1 MEYDLNQ
8 LSDSARLQR
17 LLNTLLVA
25 RFGEN
30 ARLTPLRG
38 PDGGSDGETA
48 PDNPHMEFQS
58 SPPAQPTANP
68 LFAPPS
74 PGRYLFQAKFH
85 STTDHRLSELRT
97 VVIRD
102 FNRELTTNVLNRDDR
117 QDVNYFFLV
126 TNVPSSRDAISAVDK
141 IRQEFQSAHPR
152 LHSDIWWGEQLK
164 AFLDWSPEL
173 WPAFPEIFPG
183 NTPPILAQIM
193 NSEEGLPRSFRLA
206 INQQFRRDLTVKF
219 RQIELDHNIF
229 DLFVDLD
236 VSIPPPID
244 DRPFVRRFSP
254 NLDSR
259 LGARRGVY
267 DPFFSSLTALDMIV
281 NDEVGIPRILLE
293 GGPGQGKS
301 TVTQIAAQLY
311 RARLLERSE
320 GIARNPSWQQVSKPR
335 IPFRIELRA
344 LSEWMVEPDNVSLE
358 QYIAWTISRDS
369 GGSACSVDDVHAL
382 VSRSAV
388 ILILDGLD
396 EIGNDFLRDRTVDE
410 IMETIAR
417 FEDALHADLRVVLTT
432 RPPALAGRRDKLDG
446 FVRTILAPL
455 DTRLVD
461 DYLSRWLLAQVDDT
475 ENQERI
481 ENIFN
486 TRRSEPHVE
495 ALARNPMQLSVLL
508 QFIML
513 RDNAFP
519 DRRADLYREYFQ
531 IVIDRDVEKSPELRN
546 NRELIE
552 DLHSFLGFYFHGA
565 TELNQ
570 ARRTITRRDIVR
582 LSAARFIH
590 EGEPDES
597 AERFFSLG
605 EERFGLVVALSGE
618 GENTNYG
625 FEVQP
630 IQEYFAASYISNHLA
645 AAEAHGIFQLLV
657 RRDYWREVALFLAG
671 LRRPNE
677 KADLVVRAKASDRE
691 PLPPWTQN
699 GRSLILQLIREGVLN
714 QPRHVLYEAMDFI
727 SDLLD
732 LSRLVLHRDHQSL
745 VDTLCHIGRLYPSPR
760 LTDRIQILLDQS
772 STCAD
777 DHATAVVHRLALAIL
792 PVEQYKSHIQH
803 YHSTMKT
810 SIALVRLSLPYSIVH
825 DLATLTSHSD
835 YWKGVPL
842 SVWAERFWDS
852 ALHHRFVI
860 DATYPHGLHTQLV
873 VQFAVDYS
881 FRRLRE
887 TSVIDLQGDQP
898 MAIWKLQRNLDVM
911 RMYAHFEG
919 RTVSGRRSRSPNTD
933 THIAA
938 HLPVKSVSYLGLSED
953 LTSCISDLLNASD
966 HVVASLARD
975 DASGLDSSIE
985 RYATIIKQHMC
996 DPGLSGWVACRCATE
1011 FLHTLMQFDTRRRI
1025 PTDFI
1030 DSLRAFYPLDRMPSQ
1045 NRHFLFSRS
1054 WVTIPFAI
1062 RMRHEEEPIPID
1074 QIIASHLSRKN
1085 GNTDLTTCPWIGDI
1099 PLPAAI
1105 VRPLV
1110 EACRSD
1116 LTTLLR
1122 FLGQRKIVGISSGR
1136 RLMIQ
1141 DTRRILTI
1149 CRSTDD
1155 IAVLQGASVVLL
1167 VASFDRIAKP
1177 SLLAKILAAAP
1188 AAQLVARV
1196 FSRGAYPGGDDSEA
1210 RKKRQ
1215 MFLSAVAQEIL
1226 ADPRRYPFRVVSKA
1240 VGYVAE
1246 ADVSKSAP
1254 LFEVRPDIAPVR
1266 L

>member
-58 SPPAQPTANP
+58 SHPAQPTANP

-85 STTDHRLSELRT
+85 STTDHRLSELRS
-97 VVIRD
+97 VVTRD
-102 FNRELTTNVLNRDDR
+102 FDRELTKNVLNRDDR
-117 QDVNYFFLV
+117 RDVNYFFLV
-126 TNVPSSRDAISAVDK
+126 TNVPSSRDAISAVDE
-141 IRQEFQSAHPR
+141 IRQGLRSTHPR

-173 WPAFPEIFPG
+173 WIAFPELFPG
-183 NTPPILAQIM
+183 NTPPILARVIS
-193 NSEEGLPRSFRLA
+193 NEGSLPRSFRLA

-236 VSIPPPID
+236 VSIPTSID
-244 DRPFVRRFSP
+244 DRLFTRRFSP
-254 NLDSR
+254 NLDFR

-267 DPFFSSLTALDMIV
+267 DPFFSSLTALEMIV
-281 NDEVGIPRILLE
+281 NDEVGIRRILLE

-311 RARLLERSE
+311 RARLLERPE
-320 GIARNPSWQQVSKPR
+320 GTDREPGWQQVSKPR

-344 LSEWMVEPDNVSLE
+344 FSEWMGEPDNVSLE

-396 EIGNDFLRDRTVDE
+396 EIGNDSSRDRTVDE

-417 FEDALHADLRVVLTT
+417 FEDALDADLRVVLTT
-432 RPPALAGRRDKLDG
+432 RPPALAGRRDKLEG
-446 FVRTILAPL
+446 FVRAILAPL
-455 DTRLVD
+455 DSRLVD
-461 DYLSRWLLAQVDDT
+461 DYLSRWLSAQVDDA
-475 ENQERI
+475 ENRERI

-486 TRRSEPHVE
+486 ARRSEPHVE

-513 RDNAFP
+513 RDDAFP
-519 DRRADLYREYFQ
+519 DRRAELYREYFQ

-570 ARRTITRRDIVR
+570 AGRTMTRRDIVR
-582 LSAARFIH
+582 LSAARVVH
-590 EGEPDES
+590 DGKSDSS
-597 AERFFSLG
+597 AERFFALG
-605 EERFGLVVALSGE
+605 EERFGLVVAVSGE
-618 GENTNYG
+618 GEDTTYG

-630 IQEYFAASYISNHLA
+630 IQEYFAASYISNHLPSDDA
-645 AAEAHGIFQLLV
+645 PGIFELLI

-677 KADLVVRAKASDRE
+677 KADLVARAKASDRE
-691 PLPPWTQN
+691 TLPPWTQN
-699 GRSLILQLIREGVLN
+699 GRSLILQLVREGVLN
-714 QPRHVLYEAMDFI
+714 QPRHVLNEAMGFI

-732 LSRLVLHRDHQSL
+732 VGVLILQRDHQAL
-745 VDTLCHIGRLYPSPR
+745 VETLCHVGRLYPSQS
-760 LTDRIQILLDQS
+760 LTDRILCLVEQS
-772 STCAD
+772 STCPD
-777 DHATAVVHRLALAIL
+777 EHATAVVYRLASAIL
-792 PVEQYKSHIQH
+792 PVEQYKSLLLR
-803 YHSTMKT
+803 YHSNLKT
-810 SIALVRLSLPYSIVH
+810 SIALVRLSLPYSIVQ
-825 DLATLTSHSD
+825 DLAALTSRSD
-835 YWKGVPL
+835 YWKAVPL
-842 SVWAERFWDS
+842 PIWAEHFWNS
-852 ALHHRFVI
+852 ALNHRFVI
-860 DATYPHGLHTQLV
+860 DATYPHGLHPQLV
-873 VQFAVDYS
+873 VRFAVDYS
-881 FRRLRE
+881 FRRFRE
-887 TSVIDLQGDQP
+887 SPFIDLHGHQP
-898 MAIWKLQRNLDVM
+898 LAIWKLQRNLEVM
-911 RMYAHFEG
+911 RLYAHIENPTSSHQG
-919 RTVSGRRSRSPNTD
+919 SRSPSTD
-933 THIAA
+933 PRTAV
-938 HLPVKSVSYLGLSED
+938 HLPAQKVSYQD
-953 LTSCISDLLNASD
+953 LPGDLKSCIGDLLNASD
-966 HVVASLARD
+966 HLVAALASID
-975 DASGLDSSIE
+975 SAGIDSSIE
-985 RYATIIKQHMC
+985 RYATIVEQHMC
-996 DPGLSGWVACRCATE
+996 DPGLPGWVACRCATE
-1011 FLHTLMQFDTRRRI
+1011 FLHTTMQLGTRRRI

-1030 DSLRAFYPLDRMPSQ
+1030 ESLSAFYPLDSIPSR
-1045 NRHFLFSRS
+1045 NRQVFFSPS
-1054 WVTIPFAI
+1054 LLTIPFAI
-1062 RMRHEEEPIPID
+1062 RIRHGDEPISID
-1074 QIIASHLSRKN
+1074 QIIASDLSRKDAN
-1085 GNTDLTTCPWIGDI
+1085 PDLAMCPWIRDI

-1122 FLGQRKIVGISSGR
+1122 FLGQRTILGLSSER
-1136 RLMIQ
+1136 RLMVQ
-1141 DTRRILTI
+1141 DTRRILAI
-1149 CRSTDD
+1149 CRS
-1155 IAVLQGASVVLL
+1155 ANEMVVLQGAATVLL
-1167 VASFDRIAKP
+1167 VASFDRIVKP

-1188 AAQLVARV
+1188 AGQLVTRV
-1196 FSRGAYPGGDDSEA
+1196 FSRGEYPGEEDSEA

-1215 MFLSAVAQEIL
+1215 MFLTSVAQEIL
-1226 ADPRRYPFRVVSKA
+1226 ADPRRYPFRVVSRA
-1240 VGYVAE
+1240 VAYVAE
-1246 ADVSKSAP
+1246 AGTSKSAP
-1254 LFEVRPDIAPVR
+1254 LFEVRPDIAPAR